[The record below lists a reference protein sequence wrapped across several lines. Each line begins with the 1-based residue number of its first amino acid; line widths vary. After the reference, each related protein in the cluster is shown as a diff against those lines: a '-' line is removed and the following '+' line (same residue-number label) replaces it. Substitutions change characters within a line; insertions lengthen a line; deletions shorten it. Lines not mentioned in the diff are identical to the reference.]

1 MDPIARI
8 FSPCPKSIFAA
19 LALGFSVAAGQ
30 AQAGMPTTTVAELNL
45 GLKEGYQI
53 GTGDK
58 LRITVFDEPTL
69 TNDYVVND
77 SGAIAFPLI
86 DDVSTS
92 QLTTSQLAAKI
103 AAQLKTGG
111 YVLSP
116 KVAVEI
122 VEHRP
127 FYILGE
133 VAKPGEYPYKGELTL
148 SQAVA
153 TAGGYTAR
161 ANKGTIKLLRQSSNR
176 AVRVRVED
184 APLKVAPGDTVIIPE
199 AFF

>member
-1 MDPIARI
+1 MNGIARNFGPRSRRVI
-8 FSPCPKSIFAA
+8 SAFVLGLSI
-19 LALGFSVAAGQ
+19 VAGQ
-30 AQAGMPTTTVAELNL
+30 AQAGMPTTTPAELNQ
-45 GLKEGYQI
+45 GLSQGYQI

-58 LRITVFDEPTL
+58 LRITVFDEPAL
-69 TNDYVVND
+69 TNDYMVND

-86 DDVSTS
+86 DDVAANR
-92 QLTTSQLAAKI
+92 LTTAELASKI
-103 AAQLKTGG
+103 AQQLKAGG

-122 VEHRP
+122 TEHRP

-148 SQAVA
+148 NQAVA

-161 ANKGTIKLLRQSSNR
+161 ANRGTIKLQRQSSSE
-176 AVRVRVED
+176 AIRVKLEG
-184 APLKVAPGDTVIIPE
+184 APLKIAPGDTIIIQE